1 MLYVKIICASASSVS
16 KILSEVFL
24 LSIHPFFIEIAQVAI
39 LLFIAPVFA
48 GWVKMVKCWFQGR
61 TSPGLFQPYRD
72 ILKLFS
78 KDVALAENASWIF
91 RFTPYLVFGVTVLA
105 GGIIPIISV
114 DLPLSATA
122 DVIALVAL
130 FAIARFFTA
139 LAGMDIGT
147 AFGGMGASREMTI
160 ASLAEPA
167 MLMAIFA
174 VSLASKSTSLSQMAL
189 VVSQGYSILRPS
201 LAFALLA
208 FVLIALAET
217 GRVPVDNPATHLELT
232 MIHEAMVLEY
242 SGRHLALI
250 EWAKMMKLFLFVVLG
265 LASFFPWGL
274 ALYDNI
280 ADVFAAFLYMLIKLG
295 ITGVGLV
302 LIETGLAKMRI
313 FRVTEFLGSAF
324 LLATLGMLSY
334 FILE

>member
-1 MLYVKIICASASSVS
+1 M
-16 KILSEVFL
+16 
-24 LSIHPFFIEIAQVAI
+24 SIHPFFIEMAQIAVV
-39 LLFIAPVFA
+39 LFLAPAFV

-61 TSPGLFQPYRD
+61 TSPNLFQPYRD
-72 ILKLFS
+72 IRKLLS
-78 KDVALAENASWIF
+78 KDVTLAENASWIF
-91 RFTPYLVFGVTVLA
+91 RFTPYLVFGVSVMA
-105 GGIIPIISV
+105 GAIIPIISM

-167 MLMAIFA
+167 MLMAVFA
-174 VSLASKSTSLSQMAL
+174 VSLVGKSTSLSQM
-189 VVSQGYSILRPS
+189 VFIISQGHSLLRPS
-201 LAFALLA
+201 LVFALLA
-208 FVLIALAET
+208 FILIALAET

-232 MIHEAMVLEY
+232 MIHEAMILEY

-250 EWAKMMKLFLFVVLG
+250 EWAGMMKLFLFTTLG
-265 LASFFPWGL
+265 IASFFPWGIAPSDDL
-274 ALYDNI
+274 AALLI
-280 ADVFAAFLYMLIKLG
+280 AFPVLLVKLG
-295 ITGVGLV
+295 IVGVGLV
-302 LIETGLAKMRI
+302 MVETGLAKMRI

-324 LLATLGMLSY
+324 LFATLGMMSY
-334 FILE
+334 FMLE

>member
-1 MLYVKIICASASSVS
+1 MIAYPLAIEFLQIF
-16 KILSEVFL
+16 FL
-24 LSIHPFFIEIAQVAI
+24 LAA
-39 LLFIAPVFA
+39 APAFA
-48 GWVKMVKCWFQGR
+48 GWIKMLKCWSQSR

-72 ILKLFS
+72 IMKLFS
-78 KDVALAENASWIF
+78 KDVILADNASWIF
-91 RFTPYLVFGVTVLA
+91 RFTPYVVFGSAVLA
-105 GGIIPIISV
+105 GGIIPMLSV
-114 DLPLSATA
+114 DIPLAATA

-147 AFGGMGASREMTI
+147 AFGGMGSSREMTI

-167 MLMAIFA
+167 MLMAIFTI
-174 VSLASKSTSLSQMAL
+174 SLASGSTSLSHMAQTVAFGQSL
-189 VVSQGYSILRPS
+189 LRPS

-208 FVLIALAET
+208 YILIVIAET
-217 GRVPVDNPATHLELT
+217 GRIPVDNPATHLELT
-232 MIHEAMVLEY
+232 MIHEAMILEY

-250 EWAKMMKLFLFVVLG
+250 EWANMMKLLLFMVLGVAVFFPFGIAASGDIIALPLAFLF
-265 LASFFPWGL
+265 LA
-274 ALYDNI
+274 A
-280 ADVFAAFLYMLIKLG
+280 KLCVA
-295 ITGVGLV
+295 GVILV

-324 LLATLGMLSY
+324 LLATLGMLSF

>member
-1 MLYVKIICASASSVS
+1 LKIPPFLI
-16 KILSEVFL
+16 EVVQIAL
-24 LSIHPFFIEIAQVAI
+24 LLIA
-39 LLFIAPVFA
+39 APLFA
-48 GWVKMVKCWFQGR
+48 GWVKMLKCWSQGR
-61 TSPGLFQPYRD
+61 TSPSLIQPYRD
-72 ILKLFS
+72 LCKLFS
-78 KDVALAENASWIF
+78 KDIALAENASWIF
-91 RFTPYLVFGVTVLA
+91 RSTPYLVFGVTVLA

-122 DVIALVAL
+122 DVIALVSL

-147 AFGGMGASREMTI
+147 SFGGMGSSREMTI

-189 VVSQGYSILRPS
+189 IISQKYSILRPS

-208 FVLIALAET
+208 FILIALTET
-217 GRVPVDNPATHLELT
+217 GRIPVDNPATHLELT

-250 EWAKMMKLFLFVVLG
+250 EWAKMMKLFLFITLG
-265 LASFFPWGL
+265 IAVFFPWG
-274 ALYDNI
+274 I
-280 ADVFAAFLYMLIKLG
+280 AAAGGGAGLTSSFLIMAMKLG
-295 ITGVGLV
+295 ISGIGLV

-324 LLATLGMLSY
+324 LFATLGMLSF

>member
-1 MLYVKIICASASSVS
+1 LTINP
-16 KILSEVFL
+16 FL
-24 LSIHPFFIEIAQVAI
+24 TEIAQIAI
-39 LLFIAPVFA
+39 LLFIAPLFA

-61 TSPGLFQPYRD
+61 TSPSLFQPYWD
-72 ILKLFS
+72 IMKLLS
-78 KDVALAENASWIF
+78 KDMTIAENASWIF
-91 RFTPYLVFGVTVLA
+91 RFTPYLVFGVSVMA
-105 GGIIPIISV
+105 SGIIPVIST

-147 AFGGMGASREMTI
+147 AFGGMGSSREMTI

-167 MLMAIFA
+167 MLMAVFA
-174 VSLASKSTSLSQMAL
+174 VSLVGRSTSLSHMA
-189 VVSQGYSILRPS
+189 VIVSQGHSLLRPS
-201 LAFALLA
+201 MVFALVA
-208 FVLIALAET
+208 FILIALAET

-232 MIHEAMVLEY
+232 MIHEAMILEY

-250 EWAKMMKLFLFVVLG
+250 EWAGMMKLFLFVVLG
-265 LASFFPWGL
+265 IASFFPWG
-274 ALYDNI
+274 I
-280 ADVFAAFLYMLIKLG
+280 AQTDDVTAVLIAIPVLLFKLVIVG
-295 ITGVGLV
+295 TGLV

-324 LLATLGMLSY
+324 LFATLGMLSY
-334 FILE
+334 FMLE